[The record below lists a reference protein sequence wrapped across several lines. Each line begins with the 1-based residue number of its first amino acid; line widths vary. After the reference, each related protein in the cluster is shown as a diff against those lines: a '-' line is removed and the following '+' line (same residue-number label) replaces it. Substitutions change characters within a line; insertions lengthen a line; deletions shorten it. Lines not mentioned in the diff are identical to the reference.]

1 MIAIDCGNTRLKWAR
16 FEGLERRDGGHASFR
31 DEADPFAALG
41 SVLIDESERVLVAN
55 VAGDAV
61 AARVADAVS
70 MALGRE
76 PEFVAV
82 EASAHGIE
90 CAYPD
95 PGTLGV
101 DRWVAMIAARR
112 LVDGPFVVVGAGTA
126 LTVDA
131 VDGSGRHLGGLIL
144 PGDRL
149 MLEALASRAE
159 QLPAV
164 EPAGGA
170 PAGLGLLGRSTAE
183 AMSHGARLALVAAV
197 DRAAAAVSAALDAT
211 LTVFLTGGDAP
222 ALADWLASE
231 ASVRADLVLEG
242 LAVIGEDE
250 E

>member
-31 DEADPFAALG
+31 GEADPFAALG
-41 SVLIDESERVLVAN
+41 HALIDESERVLVAN
-55 VAGDAV
+55 VAGDEV
-61 AARVADAVS
+61 AARVADAVRL
-70 MALGRE
+70 ALGRE

-82 EASAHGIE
+82 EPSAHGVE
-90 CAYPD
+90 CAYSD

-112 LVDGPFVVVGAGTA
+112 LVDGPFAVVGAGTA
-126 LTVDA
+126 LTFDA
-131 VDGSGRHLGGLIL
+131 VDGSGQHLGGLIL

-149 MLEALASRAE
+149 MLETLSSRAE

-164 EPAGGA
+164 EPAASA

-183 AMSHGARLALVAAV
+183 AMSYGARLALAAAV
-197 DRAAAAVSAALDAT
+197 DRAAAAVATALDAK
-211 LTVFLTGGDAP
+211 LTMFLTGGDAP
-222 ALADWLASE
+222 VLADWLASE
-231 ASVRADLVLEG
+231 ASVKADLVLEG
-242 LAVIGEDE
+242 LALIGRDE